1 MFVTLDEYSRD
12 VSSAGPAMTL
22 AGWERGRSSTTTC
35 TYGPLS
41 NITQRDEQRLSS
53 FDGHHR
59 QDGVPL
65 SFHFHPSGRYR
76 ASALRGILHDVV
88 YHPCGET
95 EPTATNDSDDGGGRT
110 GGGDWRFTRTP
121 AADHATEQPRSAP
134 CPASSPSSAS

>member
-1 MFVTLDEYSRD
+1 MFVTLDEYSLY
-12 VSSAGPAMTL
+12 SLKPGPAVTL
-22 AGWERGRSSTTTC
+22 AGWETLLSSTSTSL
-35 TYGPLS
+35 YGPLS

-121 AADHATEQPRSAP
+121 AADQATEQLRSAP
-134 CPASSPSSAS
+134 CPASSPSSSS